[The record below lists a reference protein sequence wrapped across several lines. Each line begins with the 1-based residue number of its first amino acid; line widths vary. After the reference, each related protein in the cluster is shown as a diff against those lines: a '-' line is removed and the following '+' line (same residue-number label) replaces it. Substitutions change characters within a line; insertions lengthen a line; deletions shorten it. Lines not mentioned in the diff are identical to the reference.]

1 MIALSPQIWYNK
13 SRQKN
18 IVEYPGRPAEPDGS
32 HIKGVGITVS
42 ENPLVVPVPFLLPRI
57 AYYGVKIGEIHMST
71 ENTNMEQNGNA
82 TPAEATGGQKTFTQD
97 DVNRIVQDRLAKDRA
112 KTSEEVS
119 KKEQELAA
127 REFRLNSRQKL
138 IDRGYPE
145 SIMEALNCS
154 SEESF
159 DKALDALDSLLKERG
174 STLEDMKARQNA
186 ARFTAPFGKHSQSGP
201 DRIREAMRIQGV

>member
-1 MIALSPQIWYNK
+1 MN
-13 SRQKN
+13 
-18 IVEYPGRPAEPDGS
+18 
-32 HIKGVGITVS
+32 
-42 ENPLVVPVPFLLPRI
+42 
-57 AYYGVKIGEIHMST
+57 T
-71 ENTNMEQNGNA
+71 ENMNMEQNGTT
-82 TPAEATGGQKTFTQD
+82 TPAEVTGGQKTFTQD

-154 SEESF
+154 SEEAF
-159 DKALDALDSLLKERG
+159 DKALDALDGLLKERG

-186 ARFTAPFGKHSQSGP
+186 ARFTAPVSRHSQSGP